1 MRLLAA
7 EGRARFSAALMSFSL
22 WGPLN
27 LACGLSGPLSF
38 QVHASTGDG
47 GGHQT
52 AVETLVEP
60 QCSGLLSAIGLRQ
73 NGFLI
78 LHRKSVHTHLL
89 STFCVQAVFWVL
101 KILR

>member
-7 EGRARFSAALMSFSL
+7 EGRARFSAALMSFFP

-38 QVHASTGDG
+38 QVHASPGDG
-47 GGHQT
+47 GGQW
-52 AVETLVEP
+52 AAAETLVEP
-60 QCSGLLSAIGLRQ
+60 QCLCLLSAIGLRQ
-73 NGFLI
+73 NGFII

-89 STFCVQAVFWVL
+89 STFCVQAVF
-101 KILR
+101 